1 MFAVRTIGVSVVPL
15 PGLRRLRT
23 LAALSQGELATKAGV
38 QRQTINRLENGGEA
52 EMPTVRKLA
61 AALDVQ
67 PRQLIEPEQ
76 A

>member
-1 MFAVRTIGVSVVPL
+1 VVPL

-23 LAALSQGELATKAGV
+23 LAALTQGELAARAGV

-61 AALDVQ
+61 AALDCDAKA
-67 PRQLIEPEQ
+67 LIEPNEPRQ
-76 A
+76 IT